1 MSERKSDI
9 SGWLVRP
16 ANVPLWV
23 ALAAVLGALVART
36 ARLTSRGGMDNAIVV
51 RAAKV
56 WLEGGSPYDDPH
68 FLYLPS
74 AVLAAA
80 PQVLVD
86 RDVLLVRTPMGPVAC
101 RRELVTSSLTSRA
114 ARSASP
120 PSP

>member
-56 WLEGGSPYDDPH
+56 WLEGGS
-68 FLYLPS
+68 
-74 AVLAAA
+74 
-80 PQVLVD
+80 
-86 RDVLLVRTPMGPVAC
+86 
-101 RRELVTSSLTSRA
+101 
-114 ARSASP
+114 
-120 PSP
+120 